1 MTCPAS
7 QNLITEYERWLRSW
21 GASEKTIKAR
31 VNLARNRLNEWGL
44 EGFTADNVTEFLAR
58 PKANGE
64 PKSSWSKSTY
74 HANLRDF
81 CAWLVAADHMEESP
95 MDDPNVRKP
104 KRPKSRPRPL
114 SEAEV
119 GQVLARAV
127 GRTRDWV
134 VIALCAGLRAHEIAK
149 LRGEHV
155 TPEGIYVRG
164 KGGTED
170 TLPCHPDIWE
180 IAQRHP
186 RQGWWFSNGTGGHVS
201 PDVVTMA
208 VSRLFDS
215 LAIDGSIH
223 RLRHV
228 YGTRLL
234 RSGTN
239 IRKVQRLMRH
249 ANLETTALYTAVDED
264 ELRDAIYMLPSIG
277 SSVSTGGGPDAA

>member
-7 QNLITEYERWLRSW
+7 EHVTAEYERWLRSW
-21 GASEKTIKAR
+21 GASEKTVKAR
-31 VNLARNRLNEWGL
+31 VNLARSRLAAWGL
-44 EGFTADNVTEFLAR
+44 DGLTAANITDFLAR

-64 PKSSWSKSTY
+64 PLSSWSKATY

-81 CAWLVAADHMEESP
+81 CAWLVAADYLVDSP

-134 VIALCAGLRAHEIAK
+134 VIALYSGLRAHEIAK
-149 LRGEHV
+149 LRGEDV
-155 TPEGIYVRG
+155 SPDGIYVEG
-164 KGGTED
+164 KGGTVE

-186 RQGWWFSNGTGGHVS
+186 RNGWWFPNRDGSDHVS
-201 PDVVTMA
+201 SDVVTMA
-208 VSRLFDS
+208 VSRLFDE
-215 LAIDGSIH
+215 LNIEGSIH

-234 RSGTN
+234 RAGAH
-239 IRKVQRLMRH
+239 IRRVQRLMRH

-264 ELRDAIYMLPSIG
+264 ELRDAIYMLPSVG
-277 SSVSTGGGPDAA
+277 RDNHGPPDAA